1 MSLNIINYILTPI
14 ELICCLIFYAG
25 FCDTSRQL
33 KKKKGIY
40 WLILSLILSS
50 SMVHLLQHW
59 LWLKIP
65 CVVLLFILL
74 MKIYFGITFKHSLIL
89 GLLYIGILAVSDY
102 LSLIFIALI

>member
-1 MSLNIINYILTPI
+1 
-14 ELICCLIFYAG
+14 
-25 FCDTSRQL
+25 
-33 KKKKGIY
+33 
-40 WLILSLILSS
+40 
-50 SMVHLLQHW
+50 MVHLLQHW

-89 GLLYIGILAVSDY
+89 ELLYIGILAVSDY